1 MSKTKSGMFSVWKI
15 IGLVIAI
22 GALAYRLICNAVYI
36 DDITKQWGGLIF
48 LFFAV
53 YAVNLMTI
61 LTTFT
66 RGKLTLILSIVMIS
80 VSMCIV
86 CFDGLMFIGSIVSLA
101 DRTMSEQGLFP
112 LAFVINTIAAFF
124 DFIGFFSIRKK
135 DRKKLAQTTS

>member
-66 RGKLTLILSIVMIS
+66 DSFLSSVMKAVATPVAALI
-80 VSMCIV
+80 
-86 CFDGLMFIGSIVSLA
+86 
-101 DRTMSEQGLFP
+101 R
-112 LAFVINTIAAFF
+112 
-124 DFIGFFSIRKK
+124 
-135 DRKKLAQTTS
+135 